1 MRTLKRNK
9 RKMYYSLLIGTEPE
23 YNSAGQ
29 RTGKKTEVYSE
40 PVEFFGNIAF
50 NSGEIVLEEYG
61 TDVGNYDAILI
72 MDRNEL
78 PITET
83 SVLWFENEPKYNDE
97 QRTIVDGKSADYRVS
112 QVKPLINSTKYI
124 LNRLN

>member
-9 RKMYYSLLIGTEPE
+9 RKMYYSLHLGTQPE

-29 RTGKKTEVYSE
+29 RTGKKIDVYSE
-40 PVEFFGNIAF
+40 PVEFYGNISF

-72 MDRNEL
+72 MQKNEI

-83 SVLWFENEPKYNDE
+83 SVLWFEHEPSYKDE
-97 QRTIVDGKSADYRVS
+97 EQTIVDGKSADYRVS